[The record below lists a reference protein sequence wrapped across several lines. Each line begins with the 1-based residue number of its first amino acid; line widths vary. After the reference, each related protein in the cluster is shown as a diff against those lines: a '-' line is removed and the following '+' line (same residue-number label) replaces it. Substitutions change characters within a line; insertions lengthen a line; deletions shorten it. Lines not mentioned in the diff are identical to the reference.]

1 MKQKLSQK
9 EIAVKDLKVIWWA
22 IKAMVATPIKLILK
36 LLSLD
41 IKGFVACL
49 ILFIPMVL
57 SLLIKIAHRVFK
69 ILTSGFNYLQL
80 KANIIIHI
88 YQRQ

>member
-1 MKQKLSQK
+1 MKQNLSRA
-9 EIAVKDLKVIWWA
+9 EVALKDLKVIWWA
-22 IKAMVATPIKLILK
+22 IKAMVATPIKLIIK

-49 ILFIPMVL
+49 VLFIPMML
-57 SLLIKIAHRVFK
+57 SLLTKIAHRVFK
-69 ILTSGFNYLQL
+69 ILTNGFNYLQL
-80 KANIIIHI
+80 KANTIIHL